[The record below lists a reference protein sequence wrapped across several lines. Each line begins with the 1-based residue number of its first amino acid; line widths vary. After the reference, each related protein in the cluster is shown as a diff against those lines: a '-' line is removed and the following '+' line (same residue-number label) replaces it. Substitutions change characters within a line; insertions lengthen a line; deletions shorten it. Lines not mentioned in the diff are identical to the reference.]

1 MYWSVNSNLF
11 DMLLRMATPADVRPN
26 RRGMRSRELV
36 LDAAERVMAE
46 HGFEAATL
54 ARVVEEAGI
63 PLSSVYHYYGSKDGI
78 LLAVMERGAER
89 FFDDLPI
96 PNRRLGRPAAHLAA
110 VLSTTARTLERHPN
124 FLRLLIVFAVQPPAR
139 AGGEIEAVVT
149 RVRQLGLDRLREQ
162 IALAFGD
169 DPNSPV
175 TIRLARIALAAV
187 DGAFVASQAD
197 PAVTLEDLLEPLVPA
212 IVGAHRALLAKAR

>member
-1 MYWSVNSNLF
+1 
-11 DMLLRMATPADVRPN
+11 MAVRADVTPN
-26 RRGMRSRELV
+26 RRGMKSRELV

-63 PLSSVYHYYGSKDGI
+63 PMSSVYHYYGSKDGI

-96 PNRRLGRPAAHLAA
+96 PNRRLGRPAIHLATA
-110 VLSTTARTLERHPN
+110 LSTTARTLKRHPN

-149 RVRQLGLDRLREQ
+149 RVRGLGLDRLREQ

-169 DPNSPV
+169 DPNSAV

-197 PAVTLEDLLEPLVPA
+197 PGVTLEDLLEPLVPA
-212 IVGAHRALLAKAR
+212 IVGARRALLAKAP